1 MAESAM
7 TTETATSMRPPEFRS
22 DIATALERIALPGDN
37 PGDTTLAIPQ
47 SVFDALPSLLSDPS
61 SYFAKG
67 FERDI
72 FLTSALIVCSGI
84 LSNAKFRHRDKWY
97 HLNLYGLIT
106 ADAGSG
112 KGDAGL
118 AWELAKA
125 IDTRLFEH
133 SKAEV
138 AEWENK
144 REEIESIKFR
154 NRKRKKGEEPEV
166 LPELPTKPSIQ
177 TLRIA
182 VNSSSRA
189 FVDRLEANRGAGI
202 VLDTEIKTLL
212 LTRKQ
217 EWGDTEAYLKGFHNE
232 PINIDRAGGI
242 SVRIEEPCFAA
253 CLTGTPEALRHLISS
268 VEDGLFSRF
277 IHYRFKAPD
286 EWRSHRPMPRD
297 EDRDQAIAR
306 SAHSLDS
313 LHRLLAGSNELLHVR
328 FSENQWDR
336 IDRAFADSL
345 AAFVASGS
353 ERLLHANVRRAGL
366 IAERIACILAILR
379 QFENGSMAE
388 NESIGV
394 GMADV
399 EAGIA
404 LAQTYLCHAIEIAKT
419 LRTSADAHLT
429 GTELRIF
436 TAITDEPV
444 TSKDIAS
451 NTGLSIRGVQQH
463 LKSMQEK
470 GLIQALSDKGPYAR
484 SQPIAHCASRAF
496 CAFDEFQEPEE
507 VKTQNTQNTQCA
519 IIEKEYQMGDPAF

>member
-1 MAESAM
+1 M
-7 TTETATSMRPPEFRS
+7 TSIRPTEFRS
-22 DIATALERIALPGDN
+22 DIGTALERIAFPEDH
-37 PGDTTLAIPQ
+37 PQDTTLAIPQ
-47 SVFDALPSLLSDPS
+47 SVFDTLPSLLNEPCR
-61 SYFAKG
+61 YFTEG

-84 LSNAKFRHRDKWY
+84 LSNVTFRHRDKWY

-125 IDTRLFEH
+125 IDTRLFER
-133 SKAEV
+133 SKVEV

-144 REEIESIKFR
+144 QEEIESIKFR
-154 NRKRKKGEEPEV
+154 NRKRKKGEEPEE
-166 LPELPTKPSIQ
+166 LPELPPKPSIE

-232 PINIDRAGGI
+232 PINIDRAGGV

-268 VEDGLFSRF
+268 VEDGLFSRL
-277 IHYRFKAPD
+277 IHYRFKAPN
-286 EWRSHRPMPRD
+286 EWRSHRPTVRD
-297 EDRDQAIAR
+297 EERDKAITG
-306 SAHSLDS
+306 SANSLNG
-313 LHRLLAGSNELLHVR
+313 LHRLLAERAEPLHVR
-328 FSENQWDR
+328 FSDDQWDQ

-345 AAFVASGS
+345 AIFVASGS

-366 IAERIACILAILR
+366 IAERIACILAVLR
-379 QFENGSMAE
+379 QFENGSIPE
-388 NESIGV
+388 NEIIGIDTT
-394 GMADV
+394 DV
-399 EAGIA
+399 QAGIE
-404 LAQTYLCHAIEIAKT
+404 LAQIYLCHAIEIAKT
-419 LRTSADAHLT
+419 LRSAADAHLT

-436 TAITDEPV
+436 TAITEEPV
-444 TSKDIAS
+444 TTKDIALK
-451 NTGLSIRGVQQH
+451 TGLSLRSVQQH

-470 GLIQALSDKGPYAR
+470 GLIQALTDKGPYVR
-484 SQPIAHCASRAF
+484 SETMTHCASRAF
-496 CAFDEFQEPEE
+496 CASGEFQGPKL
-507 VKTQNTQNTQCA
+507 VNAKNTQHTQYA
-519 IIEKEYQMGDPAF
+519 IHEECEICYPIGEPAF